1 MLELV
6 RVAKVYGVKV
16 VFKDVSCAF
25 AAGSVS
31 LLVGGNG
38 AGKSTLMRIMAG
50 LSRPS
55 AGAARLA
62 DQTRVGYLGHATF
75 LYPGLTAVEN
85 LAFWREACGLR
96 LSDADL
102 MAGLARVGLEA
113 HAHERA
119 GVFSRGMAQRLNL
132 ARVLMQAPDVLLL
145 DEPGTGLDAATLAQ
159 LRREVAAA
167 RQRGACVVLISHDL
181 AGDAPL
187 ADRLLAL
194 EHRKLAYDGPP
205 EGFGGF
211 DRAAVQVGNA
221 APAQGGP
228 ACCA

>member
-1 MLELV
+1 
-6 RVAKVYGVKV
+6 
-16 VFKDVSCAF
+16 
-25 AAGSVS
+25 
-31 LLVGGNG
+31 
-38 AGKSTLMRIMAG
+38 
-50 LSRPS
+50 
-55 AGAARLA
+55 
-62 DQTRVGYLGHATF
+62 
-75 LYPGLTAVEN
+75 
-85 LAFWREACGLR
+85 
-96 LSDADL
+96 

-145 DEPGTGLDAATLAQ
+145 DEPGTGLDVASLAL
-159 LRREVAAA
+159 LRREILAA

-194 EHRKLAYDGPP
+194 EHRKLAYDGSPA
-205 EGFGGF
+205 GFGGF
-211 DRAAVQVGNA
+211 APVETPAGAAA
-221 APAQGGP
+221 EASERAQGGP

>member
-1 MLELV
+1 MLL
-6 RVAKVYGVKV
+6 KL
-16 VFKDVSCAF
+16 
-25 AAGSVS
+25 AGIGKLFGARAVLRNISFEVHPGTVT
-31 LLVGGNG
+31 LLVGANG
-38 AGKSTLMRIMAG
+38 AGKTTLLKI
-50 LSRPS
+50 
-55 AGAARLA
+55 
-62 DQTRVGYLGHATF
+62 
-75 LYPGLTAVEN
+75 
-85 LAFWREACGLR
+85 
-96 LSDADL
+96 

-145 DEPGTGLDAATLAQ
+145 DEPGTGLDVASLAL
-159 LRREVAAA
+159 LRREILAA

-194 EHRKLAYDGPP
+194 EHRKLAYDGSPS
-205 EGFGGF
+205 GFGGF
-211 DRAAVQVGNA
+211 APVETPAGAAA
-221 APAQGGP
+221 EASERAQGGP